1 MEIRQLHTE
10 ILDEKR
16 KQMLQAVTEHL
27 PASAYLAGGTSLS
40 LQRGYRVSVDFVFFT
55 PDSFNAWQTA
65 DSLRES
71 GYSLQENS
79 LSDGTCDVLL
89 DSVQVSLFRYRYPML
104 KTVHTSS
111 EYPLLRL
118 ASIEDIAAMK
128 LIAIGQ
134 RGARKDFYD
143 LYEII
148 QDEHYSASDLV
159 RLVKIKYQ
167 SVHSLAHI
175 GMGLSYFEDAE
186 QQVLGKVFREEDWG
200 KMKKY
205 FTRLSDNVMKE
216 LRA

>member
-1 MEIRQLHTE
+1 
-10 ILDEKR
+10 
-16 KQMLQAVTEHL
+16 
-27 PASAYLAGGTSLS
+27 
-40 LQRGYRVSVDFVFFT
+40 
-55 PDSFNAWQTA
+55 
-65 DSLRES
+65 
-71 GYSLQENS
+71 
-79 LSDGTCDVLL
+79 
-89 DSVQVSLFRYRYPML
+89 
-104 KTVHTSS
+104 
-111 EYPLLRL
+111 
-118 ASIEDIAAMK
+118 MK